1 MTSYQK
7 EEQRV
12 EEAKK
17 VDTHLF
23 PPKPRNILPN
33 TCWRSLSLLLPG
45 TTTNL
50 PDFLSQNSSSS
61 LLQHAS
67 DNISSCTIGAGD
79 DTNAG
84 FAGHSCCLLAV
95 AAVVSIPSSIPCK

>member
-1 MTSYQK
+1 M
-7 EEQRV
+7 
-12 EEAKK
+12 EEAEK
-17 VDTHLF
+17 VDTNLF

-33 TCWRSLSLLLPG
+33 TYCALSLLLLPG
-45 TTTNL
+45 TTTTNL
-50 PDFLSQNSSSS
+50 PEFLSQNSSSS

-67 DNISSCTIGAGD
+67 DNISSCTIGARD

-95 AAVVSIPSSIPCK
+95 PAVVSIPSSIPSSIPCK